1 MNHKHHIDI
10 TINLALDSI
19 SETHVTENLSF
30 HSHHL
35 AVRRDKSLLFLST
48 GLCIFLSRHKCL
60 CVLIDSKLSE
70 VWDSVSSPPV
80 TCHRSQCIVG
90 I

>member
-10 TINLALDSI
+10 TINLALDSR
-19 SETHVTENLSF
+19 SKTHVLSF

-35 AVRRDKSLLFLST
+35 AVRRDKSLLLPST
-48 GLCIFLSRHKCL
+48 GLCIFLSMHKCL

-70 VWDSVSSPPV
+70 IWDPVSSPPV
-80 TCHRSQCIVG
+80 TCHSSQCIVG